1 MQSCVL
7 QVMLLKRRVLESRG
21 EATAEYAVV
30 LNTLNDVSL
39 VARSK
44 LLTLKTWHET
54 RAVSVEL
61 QKSAPTVCH
70 TNVQPSHPCS
80 MKLNHQTHGHICKQC
95 CLQIVFCTLQLH
107 LFHPHCCELVTW
119 AVSGES
125 CWSLLLFLACV
136 SGFFLRIMQ
145 SNLLLLFLGQPARH
159 LFSVTSA
166 PFVNFLTIHQLCR
179 IELLWGSD
187 AWCSLLCPNKRCVT
201 FCLTSLVSA
210 FCALTTN
217 KLFVMDV

>member
-1 MQSCVL
+1 
-7 QVMLLKRRVLESRG
+7 MLLKRRVLESRG

-54 RAVSVEL
+54 RAVSAEL

-107 LFHPHCCELVTW
+107 LFHPHCCLWACDLSCIRWVLLIVA
-119 AVSGES
+119 AVSR
-125 CWSLLLFLACV
+125 LRFLIFPQNYAVQSAAALSGSACV
-136 SGFFLRIMQ
+136 
-145 SNLLLLFLGQPARH
+145 P
-159 LFSVTSA
+159 SVLSHERS
-166 PFVNFLTIHQLCR
+166 IC
-179 IELLWGSD
+179 
-187 AWCSLLCPNKRCVT
+187 
-201 FCLTSLVSA
+201 
-210 FCALTTN
+210 
-217 KLFVMDV
+217 

>member
-1 MQSCVL
+1 
-7 QVMLLKRRVLESRG
+7 MLLKRRVLESRG

-54 RAVSVEL
+54 RAVSAEL

-80 MKLNHQTHGHICKQC
+80 MNSAVCRSCSARCSCTSSTHTA
-95 CLQIVFCTLQLH
+95 VW
-107 LFHPHCCELVTW
+107 ELVTW

-136 SGFFLRIMQ
+136 SWFFLRIMQ
-145 SNLLLLFLGQPARH
+145 SNLLLLFLGQPACH